1 MKYCGLIPARYNSSR
16 FPGKAL
22 CDLNGKTMIRR
33 TFESVSKWNKWEKV
47 YVVTDDK
54 RIAKECKKYSIPY
67 IITSA
72 DNPDGIDR
80 CAEAA
85 KKIYDDESLLFDR
98 YIIVQGDEPMFN
110 SKTLDVD
117 LSSDIIGFYTK
128 AITEDLNNP
137 NVVKVVVDRNG
148 RAIYLSRLSIPYEA
162 SITRRNYSPLKAI
175 KQTGVYSFTYNS
187 LQTFK
192 EIGVSYLESVE
203 GIGLLR
209 LIEQDISVQMK
220 YTPFQ
225 VKDVNTKEDQVK
237 LNLYLSNREG
247 NIND

>member
-54 RIAKECKKYSIPY
+54 RIVKECKKHSIPY
-67 IITSA
+67 IVTSE
-72 DNPDGIDR
+72 NHQDGIDR

-85 KKIYDDESLLFDR
+85 KKLYDKEKLLFDR
-98 YIIVQGDEPMFN
+98 YILIQGDEPMFN
-110 SKTLDVD
+110 PKTLDVD
-117 LSSDIIGFYTK
+117 LSSEIVGFYTK
-128 AITEDLNNP
+128 ADKDDLNNP

-148 RAIYLSRLSIPYEA
+148 RAIYLSRLPIPYDDA
-162 SITRRNYSPLKAI
+162 TTRKNYSPLKAI
-175 KQTGVYSFTYNS
+175 KQTGVYSFTFNA
-187 LQTFK
+187 LQTFN

-209 LIEQDISVQMK
+209 LIEQDITIQMK

-225 VKDVNTKEDQVK
+225 GKDVNTKEDQVE
-237 LNLYLSNREG
+237 LTSYLKQIEV
-247 NIND
+247 NINE